1 MKRYLNNI
9 FRLKKSISFKNCVH
23 VLLQGFQP
31 IRIWNLSSSKIGW
44 SKILH
49 NFVEPIQFFISNCSA
64 FLQRPHSFKLPS
76 ETVNYIKKMAANMVT
91 VTNRNR
97 CGYMTGNRQ
106 AVQRLLN
113 DRQLEIV
120 KCVSPLTTISGTY

>member
-1 MKRYLNNI
+1 MCMRDEYQQDGVGLGP
-9 FRLKKSISFKNCVH
+9 SGCMS
-23 VLLQGFQP
+23 
-31 IRIWNLSSSKIGW
+31 W
-44 SKILH
+44 STFEI
-49 NFVEPIQFFISNCSA
+49 
-64 FLQRPHSFKLPS
+64 
-76 ETVNYIKKMAANMVT
+76 
-91 VTNRNR
+91 R